1 MPQAVIKMAWGINL
15 FNRNRDN
22 FGTLGNATDVFP
34 GFSNPRFLGPGMPR
48 GEWIS
53 LTYDF

>member
-34 GFSNPRFLGPGMPR
+34 GFSNPRFLSPGMPR